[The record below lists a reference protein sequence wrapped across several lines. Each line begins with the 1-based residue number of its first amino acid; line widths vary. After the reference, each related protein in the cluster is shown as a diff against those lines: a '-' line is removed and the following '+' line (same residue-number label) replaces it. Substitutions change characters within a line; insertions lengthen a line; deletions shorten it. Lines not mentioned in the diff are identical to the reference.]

1 MAKKTLSFAVFTPG
15 LWDEA
20 QGTLASTFT
29 YGQTSVIV
37 PVSKVVLD
45 LSEDAPAETKRQ
57 QLRTRITS
65 LSTPH
70 DAFKSF
76 HASHDIVQ
84 HVNAYA
90 ETDTSQSDDPDT
102 LQDRPFVVPRQF
114 QLYELQDTPN
124 QFYFAAPETLMRS
137 VFRRFK
143 DLHGQSL
150 HKHQHRIVDI
160 RSLEAKLTDDF
171 SINGYKL
178 RNVQS
183 TPTISAVDVVGMNL
197 SENTEVQD
205 VKNRAE
211 LMRAITF
218 IMQSENREA
227 IRVQVAQN
235 GAVTFLDY
243 PGDAN
248 ALGILNQLEPIIG
261 SSADL
266 N

>member
-1 MAKKTLSFAVFTPG
+1 MAKKTLNFAVFTPG

-20 QGTLASTFT
+20 QGLVASTFT
-29 YGQTSVIV
+29 SGQTSVEA
-37 PVSKVVLD
+37 PMSTVVLD
-45 LSEDAPAETKRQ
+45 LSEDAPAETKRK

-70 DAFKSF
+70 DAFKAF
-76 HASHDIVQ
+76 HASHDMVN

-114 QLYELQDTPN
+114 QLYELGNTPN

-137 VFRRFK
+137 VFKRYK
-143 DLHGQSL
+143 DRQGQSL

-160 RSLEAKLTDDF
+160 RDLETKLTDDF

-178 RNVQS
+178 RNIQS
-183 TPTISAVDVVGMNL
+183 TPTISAVDVAGLNL

-211 LMRAITF
+211 LMRAIGF
-218 IMQSENREA
+218 IMQSENKEA

-243 PGDAN
+243 PGEAS
-248 ALGILNQLEPIIG
+248 ALGILHQLEPIIR

-266 N
+266 D